1 MCIRDRLIS
10 ESSDEVSISDCGDND
25 TMPENESY
33 CYKESGDI
41 LLDGIVNASGR
52 FTSNGSTE
60 FTQMLSHSSLV
71 GSGLFEVDT
80 SEGLESYGT
89 INGTGIFSGTGDF
102 SGPMVQAG
110 TFHLSDM
117 IPGDY
122 AITAILG
129 DGSRVDLGEVFTVSA
144 TQNAQSQKVDIP
156 GNVISGLLISEAG
169 SVIDGYAAL
178 LSEGADFSDAI
189 EDCSI
194 SMFAPCRMYPDDS
207 GSYGHGPI
215 HQNNYTVVVDIDED
229 GFNEVSE
236 EFQFDSE
243 IHANV
248 IVPSPVPQTFDIEFE
263 MFDQG

>member
-1 MCIRDRLIS
+1 
-10 ESSDEVSISDCGDND
+10 
-25 TMPENESY
+25 
-33 CYKESGDI
+33 
-41 LLDGIVNASGR
+41 
-52 FTSNGSTE
+52 
-60 FTQMLSHSSLV
+60 MLSHSSLV

-129 DGSRVDLGEVFTVSA
+129 DGSRVDLDEVFTVSA

-243 IHANV
+243 IYANV

-263 MFDQG
+263 MFDQGASVPDLVITLSSSDDSSAPVDARFSNDTGLYHAELSLSLIHI